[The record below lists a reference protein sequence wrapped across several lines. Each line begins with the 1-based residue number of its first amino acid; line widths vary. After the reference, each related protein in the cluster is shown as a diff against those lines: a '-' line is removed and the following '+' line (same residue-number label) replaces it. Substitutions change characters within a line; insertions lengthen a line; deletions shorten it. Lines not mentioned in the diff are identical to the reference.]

1 MFSSFK
7 CTDFSFRI
15 HFLKFVL
22 KYDNY
27 FFQALGKDFHSE
39 HFVCVSCNLS
49 LTGHRYVLTGKRMIS
64 RKKKEIILYNWKNKP
79 VNFYFYYYFVFIFT
93 DEHPCCIPCYE
104 QNFTHNCRVCERRI
118 GKCPMPQNDKNLSFI
133 IKINYYFGLFSTGLD
148 SKDMSYKDLH
158 WHEECFKCRKCK
170 DSLVEKPFAGK
181 K

>member
-64 RKKKEIILYNWKNKP
+64 RKRKILCRIKNQRA
-79 VNFYFYYYFVFIFT
+79 NFCYYFVYIFT

-118 GKCPMPQNDKNLSFI
+118 
-133 IKINYYFGLFSTGLD
+133 GLD

-181 K
+181 NNHFIS

>member
-64 RKKKEIILYNWKNKP
+64 RKKIFLCNLKKKLVFIIILFTFSQMSILVAFPAMSKILLIIVEF
-79 VNFYFYYYFVFIFT
+79 VNG
-93 DEHPCCIPCYE
+93 E
-104 QNFTHNCRVCERRI
+104 
-118 GKCPMPQNDKNLSFI
+118 
-133 IKINYYFGLFSTGLD
+133 
-148 SKDMSYKDLH
+148 
-158 WHEECFKCRKCK
+158 
-170 DSLVEKPFAGK
+170 
-181 K
+181 